1 MAECERRLELLKPER
16 VDILG
21 FPIDRVTLE
30 QSKNI
35 FSKLLSEPNEKGN
48 YTTNLVLTADSN
60 AFVSA
65 EKDSDYQRI
74 FSEAQLITPDSAGP
88 VWALGRLGKE
98 VPGRVSGVD
107 LLEVLCQLS
116 EETSARIFFLGAAP
130 GIADKAV
137 EKLKEKYPKMIV
149 AGVRDGF
156 FARSEDANVARTI
169 AATSP
174 DILIVAMGMPRQE
187 LFILD
192 TAEIIQS
199 KIGIGVGGS
208 LDVHSG
214 MVKRAP
220 KLVQR
225 LGAEWLWR
233 FILNPR
239 KIAKVKNLPIF
250 YFRVRR
256 MKSK

>member
-1 MAECERRLELLKPER
+1 MAESKIESELLMPER

-21 FPIDRVTLE
+21 FPIDRVTIE
-30 QSKNI
+30 QTRAI
-35 FSKLLSEPNEKGN
+35 FSQALLGSGGK
-48 YTTNLVLTADSN
+48 TKLVLTADSN

-65 EKDSDYQRI
+65 RNDPEYKRI
-74 FSEAQLITPDSAGP
+74 FSEASLVTPDSTGP
-88 VWALGRLGKE
+88 VWALSRLGKSI
-98 VPGRVSGVD
+98 PGRVSGVD

-116 EETSARIFFLGAAP
+116 EETSSRIYFLGSAP

-137 EKLKEKYPKMIV
+137 EMLKEKYPKMVV

-156 FARSEDANVARTI
+156 FSKSEDSMVAKDI
-169 AATSP
+169 AATEP

-192 TAEIIQS
+192 TAEIIRA

-214 MVKRAP
+214 TVKRAP
-220 KLVQR
+220 KLIQKI
-225 LGAEWLWR
+225 GAEWLWR

-239 KIAKVKNLPIF
+239 KIAKVKNLPVF

-256 MKSK
+256 MKIK

>member
-1 MAECERRLELLKPER
+1 MAESKLGAELLKPER

-21 FPIDRVTLE
+21 FPIDRVTIE
-30 QSKNI
+30 ETRDF
-35 FSKLLSEPNEKGN
+35 FSQTLLSSERK
-48 YTTNLVLTADSN
+48 TKLVLTADSN

-65 EKDSDYQRI
+65 EKDPDYKRI
-74 FSEAQLITPDSAGP
+74 FSEASLITPDSAGP
-88 VWALGRLGKE
+88 VWALSRLGKTI
-98 VPGRVSGVD
+98 PGRVSGVD

-116 EETSARIFFLGAAP
+116 EETASRIYFLGSAP
-130 GIADKAV
+130 GVAEKAV
-137 EKLKEKYPKMIV
+137 EKLKEKYPKMVV

-156 FARSEDANVARTI
+156 FSKSEDSSVAQVI
-169 AATSP
+169 AATQP
-174 DILIVAMGMPRQE
+174 DILVVAMGMPRQE

-192 TAEIIQS
+192 TADIIQA

-214 MVKRAP
+214 TVKRAP
-220 KLVQR
+220 KIIQK

-239 KIAKVKNLPIF
+239 KIAKVKNLPVF

-256 MKSK
+256 MKIK